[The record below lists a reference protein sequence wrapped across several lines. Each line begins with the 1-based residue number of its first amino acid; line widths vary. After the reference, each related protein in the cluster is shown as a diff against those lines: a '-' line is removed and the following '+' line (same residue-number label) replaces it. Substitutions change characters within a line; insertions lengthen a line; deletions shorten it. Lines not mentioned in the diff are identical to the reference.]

1 MYRYEP
7 PAVRMPKSN
16 LNCTEETKE
25 KATKKKKRSAIRLH
39 WVQISM
45 RLFLDASSCCDL
57 ENQKKKIKEDRKRPY
72 KDEIE
77 KM

>member
-7 PAVRMPKSN
+7 PAMRMPKSN

-25 KATKKKKRSAIRLH
+25 KATKGEQKKKRPAILLH
-39 WVQISM
+39 WVQIST

-57 ENQKKKIKEDRKRPY
+57 ENQKKMIKD
-72 KDEIE
+72 
-77 KM
+77 